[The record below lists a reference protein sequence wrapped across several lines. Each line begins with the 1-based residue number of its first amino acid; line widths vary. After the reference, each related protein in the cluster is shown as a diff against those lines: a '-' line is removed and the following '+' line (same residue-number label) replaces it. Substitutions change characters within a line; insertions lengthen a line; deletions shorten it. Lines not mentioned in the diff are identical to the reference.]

1 MELAFVAIH
10 DLSSDANFV
19 FVSGSAELML
29 GYKTEDIRGRSYFNY
44 MHPDDSTTVRE
55 VWSHGLQTNGIA
67 MSYRARLQGTRWW
80 CAPTFVVVKNPVL
93 DELTKF
99 EK

>member
-55 VWSHGLQTNGIA
+55 VWSL
-67 MSYRARLQGTRWW
+67 
-80 CAPTFVVVKNPVL
+80 VKNPVL